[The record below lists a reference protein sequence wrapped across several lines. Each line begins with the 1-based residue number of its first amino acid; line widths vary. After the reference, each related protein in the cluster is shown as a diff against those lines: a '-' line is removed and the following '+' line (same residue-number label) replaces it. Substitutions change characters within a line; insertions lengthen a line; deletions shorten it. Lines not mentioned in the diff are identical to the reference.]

1 MLLIVLEIIVRPISE
16 KHEHLSISVDIC
28 KEQSGFGIQP
38 TLLLTPRNA
47 TIPLS
52 LAYRKMIWLTTFIA
66 NMVCITKCHA
76 DTVPFLGSFLFQ
88 LSLVYGG
95 GGAVQNL
102 STYVC
107 N

>member
-1 MLLIVLEIIVRPISE
+1 MLLSVLQIIVRPISE
-16 KHEHLSISVDIC
+16 KHKHFSISVDIY
-28 KEQSGFGIQP
+28 KEQFGSGIQP
-38 TLLLTPRNA
+38 ALFLTPRNA

-52 LAYRKMIWLTTFIA
+52 LAYRKTIWLTTFIA

-88 LSLVYGG
+88 LSLSYGG

-102 STYVC
+102 STYVTR
-107 N
+107 